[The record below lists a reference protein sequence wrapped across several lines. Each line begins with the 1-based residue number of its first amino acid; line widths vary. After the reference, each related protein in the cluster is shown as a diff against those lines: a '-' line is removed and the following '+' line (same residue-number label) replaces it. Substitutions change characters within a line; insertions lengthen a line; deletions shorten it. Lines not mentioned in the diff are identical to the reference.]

1 MERGDELLDIIEK
14 AMLKPFTSLTEKE
27 MSLLDDV
34 KVNVW
39 DLIQANSGGHKCITN
54 ISGLNYIGRSTRPPK
69 SKYKYNS
76 ESDDSP
82 YVKFTKMVQNEFV
95 RVLRSRVKESQEG
108 LNENN
113 TKQSISELLK
123 NHISKKKSL
132 SQREWKHIMETLDCV
147 VDNRG
152 QWEYPEKCTM
162 IESSHITMKNVSYP
176 LVGIDNTGHMKL
188 MLPENNYKFPGNT
201 VFEIP
206 LKGKYKGL
214 GIQLLKL

>member
-1 MERGDELLDIIEK
+1 MG
-14 AMLKPFTSLTEKE
+14 
-27 MSLLDDV
+27 
-34 KVNVW
+34 
-39 DLIQANSGGHKCITN
+39 
-54 ISGLNYIGRSTRPPK
+54 
-69 SKYKYNS
+69 S
-76 ESDDSP
+76 E
-82 YVKFTKMVQNEFV
+82 NE
-95 RVLRSRVKESQEG
+95 
-108 LNENN
+108 
-113 TKQSISELLK
+113 SISESLNRGENVELLLK

-162 IESSHITMKNVSYP
+162 IESSYITMKNVSYP

-188 MLPENNYKFPGNT
+188 MLPEHNYKFHGNT

-214 GIQLLKL
+214 GIQLLKII